1 MKIRGQGLKTSLS
14 CLLSLLLVLSSFGCA
29 FGQTYTV
36 PVRAELVPEGYLDFA
51 ISAGTITATNS
62 RANPTVLTYSGITLQ
77 NNEASDP
84 IRVSSIAY
92 TAPTAEG
99 SFALAADSTNFAT
112 ATGKQF
118 SLVIC
123 DGSKNWDFG
132 ENSSEPFK
140 PGTTVQAQGTKS
152 FTLAGHVSKVE
163 QDTSNIDLGSLVVTV
178 ESGVV
183 LPYLAIESMT
193 AGNSF
198 KVNIAGVN
206 TNNMQYSYDNSTWND
221 LETKEYSVT
230 GGRMYLR
237 GSKTNSTATV
247 STYYGSNTD
256 ESCIKITDGS
266 VRLSGN
272 IMGLYNYSWVESN
285 QSQDSVGS
293 RWFANLFTNS
303 TAIVDAS
310 ELLLPAR
317 ELGESSYAMMFYGC
331 TNLKNAP
338 ALPMTSVK
346 ATSCNSMFYNCSSL
360 EDIPLLYI
368 TAFNENYGLK
378 NMFVGTGAR
387 LSATRSEVYKYEYR
401 IPASGT
407 AIESGSN
414 NLHQMFSQENDEYFT
429 PSLNTQYY
437 VNLPTVAAS

>member
-1 MKIRGQGLKTSLS
+1 M
-14 CLLSLLLVLSSFGCA
+14 LSLLLVLSSFGFA
-29 FGQTYTV
+29 AAATENRV
-36 PVRAELVPEGYLDFA
+36 LAMKASLVPEGQICLEISESITAANTREAANILSYDPLVIKNNETSEPIKISKIEYRAPVTEQGQTATFTIAADSTDFTTSSGHFSMVLKDGNVSNDFA
-51 ISAGTITATNS
+51 SASSYTSAGTIAAGAQKS
-62 RANPTVLTYSGITLQ
+62 YEIEGKVSAV
-77 NNEASDP
+77 ESDVKD
-84 IRVSSIAY
+84 VS
-92 TAPTAEG
+92 
-99 SFALAADSTNFAT
+99 F
-112 ATGKQF
+112 
-118 SLVIC
+118 
-123 DGSKNWDFG
+123 
-132 ENSSEPFK
+132 
-140 PGTTVQAQGTKS
+140 
-152 FTLAGHVSKVE
+152 
-163 QDTSNIDLGSLVVTV
+163 GSLVVTV
-178 ESGVV
+178 ESVAP

-193 AGNSF
+193 AGESF

-221 LETKEYSVT
+221 LEIKEYSVT

-310 ELLLPAR
+310 ELLLPAQ
-317 ELGESSYAMMFYGC
+317 EIGESSYAMMFYGC